1 MRRRQME
8 KESDVEPIEM
18 TGKTVEEAIEKA
30 LDELGVENDDVEIE
44 VLEKGRAGVFGIGAE
59 SARVRVT
66 LKQAGAD
73 PVDVA
78 KETIESLLRA
88 MGVAASV
95 GLPELGGSKVLP
107 VPTAPGAGGEMEE
120 RKTLTFDLRGED
132 AGLLIGRRG
141 ETLSSLQFLV
151 NFIVG
156 RKSGQRVNIAIDVEG
171 YLERRADNIRAMA
184 SRLADRAASSGR
196 TVTMEPMPA
205 RERRLVHMALADHPK
220 VTTESIG
227 EGEERQITIVPKR
240 TGRPEGGRPEGGPRS
255 GGYGGGGGYGG
266 NRSGGGYGNRGGG
279 GHMGGGPPRRDFP
292 QP

>member
-1 MRRRQME
+1 M
-8 KESDVEPIEM
+8 D
-18 TGKTVEEAIEKA
+18 
-30 LDELGVENDDVEIE
+30 L
-44 VLEKGRAGVFGIGAE
+44 
-59 SARVRVT
+59 
-66 LKQAGAD
+66 
-73 PVDVA
+73 A

-88 MGVAASV
+88 MGVSASV
-95 GLPELGGSKVLP
+95 GLPELGGSKALP
-107 VPTAPGAGGEMEE
+107 APTAPGPNSDGEE
-120 RKTLTFDLRGED
+120 RKTLTFDLSGED

-171 YLERRADNIRAMA
+171 YRERRADNIRAMA

-220 VTTESIG
+220 VTTQSVG
-227 EGEERQITIVPKR
+227 EGEERQVTIVPKR
-240 TGRPEGGRPEGGPRS
+240 AGRPEGGPPRS

-266 NRSGGGYGNRGGG
+266 NRGGGGYGTRGGG
-279 GHMGGGPPRRDFP
+279 GRMGGGGPPRRNYP